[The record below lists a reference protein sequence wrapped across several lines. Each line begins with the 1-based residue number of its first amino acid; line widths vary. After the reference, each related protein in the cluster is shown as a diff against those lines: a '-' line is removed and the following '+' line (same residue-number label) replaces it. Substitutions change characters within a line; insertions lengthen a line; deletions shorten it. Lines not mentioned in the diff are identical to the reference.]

1 MTELVHVNILY
12 MFTAFSITYTMGS
25 GNMYIML
32 NMDEGIV
39 RKILNSLHG
48 PFYINYS

>member
-12 MFTAFSITYTMGS
+12 MFTAFSITCTMGS

-39 RKILNSLHG
+39 RKKRTIHSMAHS
-48 PFYINYS
+48 I